1 MLKIKPIKIGNN
13 LVGQSQKC
21 YIIAEIGSNFDG
33 SIKKAKKLI
42 KLAKQCGAN
51 AAKFQSFKAEEFISK
66 KGFENSPFESKFK
79 NSAFELYKQIELPRK
94 WNLEL
99 FLYAKKLGIDFF
111 TSPWDFE
118 AVDDLM
124 KINAPVIKIGSG
136 DITNLE
142 FLRYVGRK
150 KKPVMLATGA
160 STMKE
165 IKEAVNTIK
174 STGNNK
180 ITLLHCVVSYPT
192 PIEEA
197 NIKAL
202 DTIRNEFK
210 LNVGY
215 SDHSPG
221 SLVPIA
227 AVANGACVI
236 EKHFTINRNDKG
248 PDHAVALDP
257 KSFSEMVKSIRLLE
271 KALGTGKK
279 QPMPSEKDNRIYYRR
294 GIWTTKKIKKN
305 EKFTINNIKTMR
317 PVKGI
322 SASKYKI
329 MLGKKAKRNFSS
341 FQSLKLSDL

>member
-1 MLKIKPIKIGNN
+1 MSNIKPLKIGKKS
-13 LVGQSQKC
+13 VGQAQRC

-42 KLAKQCGAN
+42 KSAKQCGAD

-79 NSAFELYKQIELPRK
+79 NSAFDLYEQIELPRK

-99 FLYAKKLGIDFF
+99 STYAKKLGIDFF

-118 AVDDLM
+118 AVDDLVKM
-124 KINAPVIKIGSG
+124 NAPVIKIGSG

-142 FLRYVGRK
+142 FLRYVGTK
-150 KKPVMLATGA
+150 KKHVILATGA

-165 IKEAVNTIK
+165 IEEAIKVIK

-180 ITLLHCVVSYPT
+180 ITLLHCVVSYPS

-202 DTIRNEFK
+202 DTIRNKFG

-227 AVANGACVI
+227 AVANGACII
-236 EKHFTINRNDKG
+236 EKHFTINCNDEG

-257 KSFSEMVKSIRLLE
+257 ESFSEMVKSIRLLE

-294 GIWTTKKIKKN
+294 GIWTTKKIKKG
-305 EKFTINNIKTMR
+305 EKFTINNIKPMR
-317 PVKGI
+317 PAKGI
-322 SASKYKI
+322 SASKYKN
-329 MLGKKAKRNFSS
+329 MLGKNAKRNFTP
-341 FQSLKLSDL
+341 FQLLKSSDL